1 MRSMPNNANGMK
13 MQGCTVERTVAG
25 GVQTVTS
32 LHGMMLVT
40 REAQGLADTA
50 IQGDVFLVIVL

>member
-1 MRSMPNNANGMK
+1 